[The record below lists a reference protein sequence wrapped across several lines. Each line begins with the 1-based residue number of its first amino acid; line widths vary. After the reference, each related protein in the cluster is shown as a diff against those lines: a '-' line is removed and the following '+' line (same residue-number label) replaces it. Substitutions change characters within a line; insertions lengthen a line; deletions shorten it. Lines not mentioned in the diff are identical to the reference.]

1 MLVIDATDLILGR
14 MASFVAKRLLEG
26 ERVAIVNAERAVI
39 SGKREATFKAY
50 DAWMEI
56 RNLVNPKKGPFH
68 PRRPDALVRLTVRG
82 MLPFDKP
89 RGREAYRR
97 LRVYTGVPPELKD
110 MKFESIPDAHLSR
123 LRTEWFIRVGELSQH
138 LGAKF

>member
-123 LRTEWFIRVGELSQH
+123 LRTGWFIRVGELSQH